1 MQFDGFIRQKIS
13 TLVLQ
18 NAKTPLSNPS
28 QTAFTL
34 HKTLH
39 NTMIF
44 SKEKKITFQY
54 KYLLVLLQNMESTRQ
69 QKIARLIQQD
79 MSEIFQK
86 ETKSIFGNSMITV
99 TRVRISPDLSIAR
112 ILVSIFPIGGD
123 SKDEV
128 MNKIQENIPDLRR
141 RLGYRVGKQLRIIP
155 NLFFYLDDSL
165 DYIENIEN
173 LLKQ

>member
-1 MQFDGFIRQKIS
+1 
-13 TLVLQ
+13 
-18 NAKTPLSNPS
+18 
-28 QTAFTL
+28 
-34 HKTLH
+34 
-39 NTMIF
+39 
-44 SKEKKITFQY
+44 
-54 KYLLVLLQNMESTRQ
+54 MESTRQ

-79 MSEIFQK
+79 MSEIFQR
-86 ETKSIFGNSMITV
+86 ETKNILGNSMITV

-123 SKDEV
+123 TKEDV

-141 RLGYRVGKQLRIIP
+141 RLGMRVGKQLRIIP

>member
-1 MQFDGFIRQKIS
+1 LLENFNFDVSKLKNTSFP
-13 TLVLQ
+13 TLTSKL
-18 NAKTPLSNPS
+18 NSLSDHI
-28 QTAFTL
+28 QQHDFQ
-34 HKTLH
+34 
-39 NTMIF
+39 
-44 SKEKKITFQY
+44 ERKKITFQY
-54 KYLLVLLQNMESTRQ
+54 KYLLVPLQNMESTRQ